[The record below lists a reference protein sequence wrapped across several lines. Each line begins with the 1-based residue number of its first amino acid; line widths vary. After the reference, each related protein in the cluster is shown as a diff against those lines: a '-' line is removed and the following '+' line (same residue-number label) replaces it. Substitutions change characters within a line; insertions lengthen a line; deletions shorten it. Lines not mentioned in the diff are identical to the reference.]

1 MYPEELARLYYIHSG
16 PPDKWGLGQ
25 TQCHSSVSS
34 RPQEMMI
41 CFSPLLK
48 AVGESVKENT

>member
-25 TQCHSSVSS
+25 TQCHSSRV
-34 RPQEMMI
+34 
-41 CFSPLLK
+41 FSTSGNDDLL
-48 AVGESVKENT
+48 